1 MVLGRSATA
10 EAAKMKLG
18 LGVWGAI
25 GSIIVVVDFFDGGT

>member
-1 MVLGRSATA
+1 MVLGRMA

-25 GSIIVVVDFFDGGT
+25 GGIIVVVDFFDGR